1 MPMSPIT
8 RPTYMGSFASSAK
21 SMFAMLLPL
30 WPTPG
35 PAADIRAFSD
45 TINDVYEEDL
55 RGRQG
60 LMLELPRQT
69 SLHGVAT
76 FGAFGRFLQARSW
89 ASDLQPWQSAKR
101 QAIRCCA
108 ESIE

>member
-1 MPMSPIT
+1 MPRSPIT

-60 LMLELPRQT
+60 LMLELPRQ
-69 SLHGVAT
+69 
-76 FGAFGRFLQARSW
+76 QACMELPHLALLADSC
-89 ASDLQPWQSAKR
+89 KR
-101 QAIRCCA
+101 EAGP
-108 ESIE
+108 